1 MIGKEIK
8 NNGNVSLSDVWEI
21 LEDRRKKDSLI
32 YEQQIALEHAKK
44 FKLPEHDYTKLK
56 KRLDDLGMLKS
67 ETIIK
72 LIDIKPQNVMILKQ
86 ILISEKKEFSEGD
99 LKTLLDIFKE

>member
-44 FKLPEHDYTKLK
+44 FKLPEQDYTRLMKKLEES
-56 KRLDDLGMLKS
+56 GTLKS

-72 LIDIKPQNVMILKQ
+72 LIDIKPQNIMILKQ
-86 ILISEKKEFSEGD
+86 VLMSEKKEFSESE